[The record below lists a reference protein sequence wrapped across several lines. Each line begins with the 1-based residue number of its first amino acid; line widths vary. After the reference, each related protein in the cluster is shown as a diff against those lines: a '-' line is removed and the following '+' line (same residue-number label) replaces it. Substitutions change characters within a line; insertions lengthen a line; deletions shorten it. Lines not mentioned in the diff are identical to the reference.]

1 MTVENFKKNKIFFK
15 QNKKHKVVKEEGEN
29 RTLYTYKKKLSNLII
44 LIKKIISFK
53 YTQYIQTSGLN

>member
-29 RTLYTYKKKLSNLII
+29 TTLYTY
-44 LIKKIISFK
+44 
-53 YTQYIQTSGLN
+53 